1 MNEAVRLEAKGKHR
15 TSLQKMLDTITFPIR
30 AVTLFHKDALG
41 LSSLATERFH
51 YVSRYVK
58 GFCLD
63 IGCGPGNRFIKD
75 FCQNFGVGVDVYPYE
90 GLGPENIVQDPTRL
104 PFPDETFDTVT
115 FIANLNHVPE
125 PMRLPELAEAF
136 RVLRPKGNIIVTM
149 GSPIAEILVH
159 QLVAL
164 YDKVLGT
171 RVDIDSE
178 RGMVE
183 GETYYLT
190 PQQICSYLTQAGFVY
205 IQRRRCF
212 WTQWGLNSLYTALK
226 PE

>member
-1 MNEAVRLEAKGKHR
+1 MNKPVALQPIRKGRRRL
-15 TSLQKMLDTITFPIR
+15 QQIIDTVTFPLR
-30 AVTLFHKDALG
+30 AVTLFHKDAIG
-41 LSSLATERFH
+41 LSSLATERFD
-51 YVSRYVK
+51 YVSRYVQ

-63 IGCGPGNRFIKD
+63 IGCGPGNRFIKE
-75 FCQNFGVGVDVYPYE
+75 FCQNHGVGVDVYPYE
-90 GLGPENIVQDPTRL
+90 GLEPENIVQDPTHL

-190 PQQICSYLTQAGFVY
+190 PQQICTYLTQAGFVD
-205 IQRRRCF
+205 IQRRRF
-212 WTQWGLNSLYTALK
+212 WTQWGLNSLYTAIK
-226 PE
+226 PG